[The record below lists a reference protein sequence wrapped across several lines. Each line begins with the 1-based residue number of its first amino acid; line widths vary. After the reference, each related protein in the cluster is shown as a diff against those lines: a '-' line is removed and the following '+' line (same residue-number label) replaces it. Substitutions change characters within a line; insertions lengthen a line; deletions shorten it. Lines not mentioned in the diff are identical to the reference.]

1 MDVVEA
7 DAEMREYLQATRVGS
22 AEDLRGLDASVI
34 GRTHGLLE
42 SVRLRKIAGG
52 VGGGGL
58 TNEAERVLWRLVDG
72 NGRPGRL
79 SDF

>member
-1 MDVVEA
+1 MDAAEA
-7 DAEMREYLQATRVGS
+7 DAEMREYLRATRVPN
-22 AEDLRGLDASVI
+22 AEDLTKLDAGVI

-52 VGGGGL
+52 VGSGGL
-58 TNEAERVLWRLVDG
+58 MNEAERVLWRLVE
-72 NGRPGRL
+72 GRSRL